1 MNYIIQDTSLSTEI
15 GDDWFNVDWLS
26 RNNLIIGHSTGRS
39 TVYFIQHPSHKLV
52 LRHYMRGGL
61 MAQFS
66 EDKYLWT
73 GLKNS
78 RPWKEW
84 NLTNSLYQ
92 QGLPVPRPIAAQVIR
107 NGVFYQGNILTQK
120 IAHNLSFHEI
130 ITNGKQTEQL
140 NHKIGKTI
148 RKFHDSG
155 LYHAD
160 LNVNNI
166 LISNGNDVSLI
177 DFDKCRY
184 RKGDAWK
191 ESNLNRLDRSI
202 IKTARQLSTVESSHI
217 SRQIREGY
225 NSCD

>member
-1 MNYIIQDTSLSTEI
+1 MNYIIQDTDLSTEI
-15 GDDWFNVDWLS
+15 GDEWFNVDWLS
-26 RNNLIIGHSTGRS
+26 QNNLITGHATGRA
-39 TVYFIQHPSHKLV
+39 TAYFVQHFSHNLV

-66 EDKYLWT
+66 KDKYLWT

-107 NGVFYQGNILTQK
+107 NGIFYQGNILTQK
-120 IAHNLSFHEI
+120 IAHSHSFHEI
-130 ITNGKQTEQL
+130 ITSGRQSEEL
-140 NHKIGKTI
+140 NYKIGGTI
-148 RKFHDSG
+148 RKFHDIN
-155 LYHAD
+155 LYHSD

-166 LISNGNDVSLI
+166 LISNTNDIFLI

-184 RKGDAWK
+184 RNGDKWK
-191 ESNLNRLDRSI
+191 DNNLDRLNRSI
-202 IKTARQLSTVESSHI
+202 TKTESQILMSDNDHI
-217 SRQIREGY
+217 SHQIRRGY
-225 NSCD
+225 HSCD